1 MKFYD
6 FGELIDSKSKF
17 VLFGVPWDY
26 LTSIKAPNSAIAPQ
40 KIREV
45 TNDLA
50 LTTEMGLEIP
60 NLEVVDLGDVQIEA
74 SEVDKNLKEIKNF
87 LYQIYNQKR
96 DVIPIMVGGD
106 HFCSFPVIQTVGDI
120 FEDKD
125 QFGIL
130 IFDAH
135 LDLYEE
141 WDKGVYSHATISH
154 RVFDLDY
161 VNNNNIII
169 VGTRDIDIPELQI
182 AKEEKIKHLDAYQ
195 LQEYGLNRYI
205 QEIINFFKNSKI
217 KFLYVSIDIDVLD
230 PSIAPGTGF
239 AIPGGLSY
247 RELWTILRQV
257 ANEFKI
263 VGFDLVEVAP
273 NLDLSNNLTSNLAA
287 KLIIEFISFISNN
300 LYFKKNAS

>member
-6 FGELIDSKSKF
+6 FGEVVDSKSKF
-17 VLFGVPWDY
+17 VLFGIPWDY
-26 LTSIKAPNSAIAPQ
+26 LTSKKAPNSAIAPQ
-40 KIREV
+40 KVREV

-50 LTTEMGLEIP
+50 LTTEMGIEIP
-60 NLEVVDLGDVQIEA
+60 KLEVIDLGDVQIEP

-87 LYQIYNQKR
+87 IHHIYNQKR
-96 DVIPIMVGGD
+96 DIIPIMIGGD
-106 HFCSFPVIQTVGDI
+106 HFCSFPVIQTVGDL

-161 VNNNNIII
+161 INNNNILI

-182 AKEEKIKHLDAYQ
+182 AKEEKIKHLDAFQ
-195 LQEYGLNRYI
+195 LQDYGLNRYT

-217 KFLYVSIDIDVLD
+217 KFLYVSIDIDVLE

-273 NLDLSNNLTSNLAA
+273 NLDLLNNLTSNLAA

-300 LYFKKNAS
+300 LYFK

>member
-1 MKFYD
+1 I
-6 FGELIDSKSKF
+6 IDSKSKF
-17 VLFGVPWDY
+17 VLFGIPWDY
-26 LTSIKAPNSAIAPQ
+26 LTSIKAPNSAMAPQ

-45 TNDLA
+45 TNDLS
-50 LTTEMGLEIP
+50 LTTEMGIEIP
-60 NLEVVDLGDVQIEA
+60 NLEVIDLGDVQIES
-74 SEVDKNLKEIKNF
+74 SEVDKNLKEIRNF
-87 LYQIYNQKR
+87 VHHIYNQKR
-96 DVIPIMVGGD
+96 DVIPIMIGGD
-106 HFCSFPVIQTVGDI
+106 HFCSFPVIQTVGDL

-125 QFGIL
+125 QLGIL

-135 LDLYEE
+135 LDLYDE

-161 VNNNNIII
+161 INNTNILI
-169 VGTRDIDIPELQI
+169 VGTRDIDIPELKI

-195 LQEYGLNRYI
+195 IQDYGLNRYI
-205 QEIINFFKNSKI
+205 QEMINFFANSEI
-217 KFLYVSIDIDVLD
+217 KFLYVSIDIDVLE

-263 VGFDLVEVAP
+263 IGFDLVEVAP

-287 KLIIEFISFISNN
+287 KLVIEFISFISNN
-300 LYFKKNAS
+300 LFFK